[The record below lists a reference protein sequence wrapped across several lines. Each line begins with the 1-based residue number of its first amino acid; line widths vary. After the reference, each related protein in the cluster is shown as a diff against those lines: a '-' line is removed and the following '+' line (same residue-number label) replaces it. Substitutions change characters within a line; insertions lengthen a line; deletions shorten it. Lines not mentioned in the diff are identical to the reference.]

1 MRTFFYLSSCDTC
14 KRIMKTLNLDSAIEQ
29 IDIKKNPLNEYLL
42 DELFKLSKNYETL
55 FSKRAQLYK
64 QRGLK
69 DKALNDKK
77 YRMLILEHYTF
88 LKRPILVYDQRIY
101 IGNSP
106 KVVEAAKAFLDEQ

>member
-1 MRTFFYLSSCDTC
+1 MRTFFYLRGCDKC
-14 KRIMKTLNLDSAIEQ
+14 IQIMKTLNLDSAIEQ
-29 IDIKKNPLNEYLL
+29 IDVKKNPLNEYQL
-42 DELFKLSKNYETL
+42 DELFKLTKNYEAL

-69 DKALNDKK
+69 DKAINDKK

>member
-29 IDIKKNPLNEYLL
+29 IDIKKNPINEYQL
-42 DELFKLSKNYETL
+42 DELFKLSKNYEAL

-69 DKALNDKK
+69 DKAINDKK

-101 IGNSP
+101 IGNSS
-106 KVVEAAKAFLDEQ
+106 KVVEAAKAFLNEQ

>member
-1 MRTFFYLSSCDTC
+1 MRTFFFLRGCDKC
-14 KRIMKTLNLDSAIEQ
+14 MQIMKTLNLDSAIEQ

-69 DKALNDKK
+69 DKALNDED

-88 LKRPILVYDQRIY
+88 LKRPVLVYDQTIF
-101 IGNSP
+101 IGNSS
-106 KVVEAAKAFLDEQ
+106 KVVEAAKAFLNEQ